1 MAGYTHHQQT
11 GEYKMARFRVCMT
24 EISYF
29 MIEAESK
36 EKAEQM
42 ILDGE
47 VSIYQGDSDITFE
60 TEEVKS

>member
-1 MAGYTHHQQT
+1 MAQ
-11 GEYKMARFRVCMT
+11 FRICMT

-29 MIEAESK
+29 MLEAESK
-36 EKAEQM
+36 EEAEQM

-47 VSIYQGDSDITFE
+47 ASFYQGDPYITFE

>member
-1 MAGYTHHQQT
+1 MAQ
-11 GEYKMARFRVCMT
+11 FRICMT

-36 EKAEQM
+36 EEAEQM

-47 VSIYQGDSDITFE
+47 VSFYQGDPYITFE